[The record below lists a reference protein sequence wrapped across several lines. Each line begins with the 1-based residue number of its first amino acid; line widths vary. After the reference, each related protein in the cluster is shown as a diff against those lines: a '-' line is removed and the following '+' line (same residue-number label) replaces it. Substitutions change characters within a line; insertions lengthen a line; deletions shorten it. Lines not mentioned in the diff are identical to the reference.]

1 MTPLFW
7 LLGALLVVV
16 GLAGLVVPA
25 LPGTA
30 LIFIGLIVAAWAD
43 DFNRVGVG
51 PLLLIAI
58 LAALSY
64 VAEFGAAALGAQRV
78 GASRRAIV
86 GAVLGTFLGLPF
98 GFLGVIFGPLVGAL
112 VGEWTVR
119 RDLWRAGKVGIASW
133 IGFVLGTAAKVA
145 LGVAMVAVFLLAL
158 FF

>member
-1 MTPLFW
+1 MTPLLW
-7 LLGALLVVV
+7 LLGALLVVT

-30 LIFIGLIVAAWAD
+30 LIFIGLVIAAWAD
-43 DFNRVGVG
+43 GFSRVGFG
-51 PLLLIAI
+51 PLFLIAV
-58 LAALSY
+58 LAVLSY
-64 VAEFGAAALGAQRV
+64 VAEFGAAALGARRV
-78 GASRRAIV
+78 GASRRAIA
-86 GAVLGTFLGLPF
+86 GAILGTFLGLPL
-98 GFLGVIFGPLVGAL
+98 GLVGVILGPLIGAL
-112 VGEWTVR
+112 VGEWTVE

>member
-1 MTPLFW
+1 MTPLLW
-7 LLGALLVVV
+7 LLGAMLVVV

-30 LIFIGLIVAAWAD
+30 LIFIGLVVAAWAD
-43 DFNRVGVG
+43 DFGRVGVG
-51 PLLLIAI
+51 PLLLIAV

-98 GFLGVIFGPLVGAL
+98 GFFGVILGPLVGAL
-112 VGEWTVR
+112 VGEWTVK

>member
-1 MTPLFW
+1 MTLLLW
-7 LLGALLVVV
+7 LLGAVLVVV

-30 LIFIGLIVAAWAD
+30 LIFIGLTVAAWAD
-43 DFNRVGVG
+43 GFSRVGFG
-51 PLLLIAI
+51 PLLLIAL
-58 LAALSY
+58 LAVLSY
-64 VAEFGAAALGAQRV
+64 AAEFGAAALGAKRV

-98 GFLGVIFGPLVGAL
+98 GLVGVILGPLVGAL
-112 VGEWTVR
+112 VGEWTVK